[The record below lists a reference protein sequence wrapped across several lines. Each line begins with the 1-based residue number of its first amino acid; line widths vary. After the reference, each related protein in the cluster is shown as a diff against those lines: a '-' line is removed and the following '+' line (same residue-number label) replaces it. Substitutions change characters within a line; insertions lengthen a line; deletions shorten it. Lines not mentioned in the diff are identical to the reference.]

1 MSELLERLG
10 EARRGGNVWQ
20 EIEDDIRAIEEENSI
35 LKSRL
40 EECER
45 EFARQLERLTAKAT
59 EQLKAKTKRLHDYG
73 DECYEFVANNPPER
87 ETEED

>member
-1 MSELLERLG
+1 MSDPISKLEDSIGAL
-10 EARRGGNVWQ
+10 
-20 EIEDDIRAIEEENSI
+20 EEENSI

-59 EQLKAKTKRLHDYG
+59 EQLKVETKRLHDYG
-73 DECYEFVANNPPER
+73 DECYEFVADNPPER